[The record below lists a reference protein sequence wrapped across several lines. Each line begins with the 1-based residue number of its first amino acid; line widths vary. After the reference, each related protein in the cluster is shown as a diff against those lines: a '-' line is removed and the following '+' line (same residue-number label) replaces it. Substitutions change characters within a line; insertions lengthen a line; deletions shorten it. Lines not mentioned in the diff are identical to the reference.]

1 MSGKKL
7 DKYRAE
13 ALANEQGET
22 YNGHSHAYWAFC
34 KVALAQTLLYMN
46 ELDEMQALEVFN
58 LILTYAGL
66 VQTNKG
72 RHTFYFRK
80 FRFLFNFFLML
91 DILSNTFYS
100 LLEENPYKV
109 EQEEDHVLLIQTV
122 LDKAMKKDCLV
133 NELFLQ
139 LIKQTTDHP
148 EPNSRVNLRHWSLVA
163 LACSVIL
170 PVDKLVRKYLLA
182 HLKKCSAD
190 FVTEEE
196 KYARFAERVS

>member
-66 VQTNKG
+66 VQTG
-72 RHTFYFRK
+72 RHILLEK
-80 FRFLFNFFLML
+80 LNLFSYLLNSILLL
-91 DILSNTFYS
+91 DILLNTFYS
-100 LLEENPYKV
+100 FFRRE
-109 EQEEDHVLLIQTV
+109 
-122 LDKAMKKDCLV
+122 
-133 NELFLQ
+133 
-139 LIKQTTDHP
+139 
-148 EPNSRVNLRHWSLVA
+148 SL
-163 LACSVIL
+163 
-170 PVDKLVRKYLLA
+170 
-182 HLKKCSAD
+182 
-190 FVTEEE
+190 
-196 KYARFAERVS
+196 

>member
-1 MSGKKL
+1 MVIFIQITNEDRLRLHQNLVNCRRNLIDSNSLKKPLDDGAGGQNFFKNTLRKMSGKKL

-72 RHTFYFRK
+72 RHISLEK
-80 FRFLFNFFLML
+80 MNLF
-91 DILSNTFYS
+91 S
-100 LLEENPYKV
+100 
-109 EQEEDHVLLIQTV
+109 
-122 LDKAMKKDCLV
+122 
-133 NELFLQ
+133 
-139 LIKQTTDHP
+139 
-148 EPNSRVNLRHWSLVA
+148 
-163 LACSVIL
+163 
-170 PVDKLVRKYLLA
+170 YL
-182 HLKKCSAD
+182 
-190 FVTEEE
+190 
-196 KYARFAERVS
+196 